1 MAQAALTFVSM
12 VTSPSEA
19 MASATFQLFIFGIC
33 WRVLT
38 LNSLLETGQLR
49 EVFWS
54 VVRIVV
60 FRTEYKFCDTWCM
73 GGQI

>member
-19 MASATFQLFIFGIC
+19 MASATFQLLIFGIC

-38 LNSLLETGQLR
+38 LNSLLETEQL
-49 EVFWS
+49 EVFYS
-54 VVRIVV
+54 VVRRSE
-60 FRTEYKFCDTWCM
+60 FRKEYKFCDAWCM
-73 GGQI
+73 VGQI